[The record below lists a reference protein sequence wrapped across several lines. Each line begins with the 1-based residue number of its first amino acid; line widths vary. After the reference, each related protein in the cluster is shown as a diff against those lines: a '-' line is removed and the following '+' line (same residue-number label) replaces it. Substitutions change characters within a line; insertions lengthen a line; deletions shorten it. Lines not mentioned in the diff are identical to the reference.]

1 MARLDGKSVH
11 VTLSA
16 DRKTPSFAFAEDGVF
31 LCFRTKK
38 NFGFTI
44 FRFYSF
50 FKETNIGFYSFLQQI
65 NIRFYSFL
73 VDKYKKTEY
82 NIGNKI

>member
-1 MARLDGKSVH
+1 M
-11 VTLSA
+11 
-16 DRKTPSFAFAEDGVF
+16 
-31 LCFRTKK
+31 
-38 NFGFTI
+38 I

-50 FKETNIGFYSFLQQI
+50 FKETNIGFYSFFLKN

>member
-1 MARLDGKSVH
+1 MVVGKGFRHYFSAYRL
-11 VTLSA
+11 
-16 DRKTPSFAFAEDGVF
+16 
-31 LCFRTKK
+31 KK
-38 NFGFTI
+38 FKFMI

-50 FKETNIGFYSFLQQI
+50 FKETNIGFYSFLRQN
-65 NIRFYSFL
+65 NIGFYSFL

>member
-1 MARLDGKSVH
+1 ML
-11 VTLSA
+11 
-16 DRKTPSFAFAEDGVF
+16 
-31 LCFRTKK
+31 
-38 NFGFTI
+38 

-65 NIRFYSFL
+65 NIRFYSFS

>member
-1 MARLDGKSVH
+1 M
-11 VTLSA
+11 
-16 DRKTPSFAFAEDGVF
+16 
-31 LCFRTKK
+31 
-38 NFGFTI
+38 

-65 NIRFYSFL
+65 NIGFYSFLQQINIRFYSFS
-73 VDKYKKTEY
+73 VDNYKKTEY